1 MFSKIS
7 SLGSMFARV
16 APIVLLVG
24 VWFLAHPE
32 PSYACLCIDPGPSP
46 AEGYAGSTSVF
57 MGRVVSVSEFDPG
70 GGAWSWD
77 WGGRKVESTRDPTT
91 IEFDVS
97 TVWKGRAYRTMYLT
111 TYRDSSS
118 CGFTFVEGVTYVV
131 YSEDGRSTYLCDR
144 TRRLSEATED
154 LEYLGQGHMP
164 VRGTAAPAPDL
175 SERRAGGCGL
185 SPHATD
191 LSALGVMAGIAWIA
205 LRRRHSDPS

>member
-1 MFSKIS
+1 
-7 SLGSMFARV
+7 MFARV

-97 TVWKGRAYRTMYLT
+97 TVWKGRAYETMYLT
-111 TYRDSSS
+111 TYRDSAG
-118 CGFTFVEGVTYVV
+118 CGFRFVEGVTYVV
-131 YSEDGRSTYLCDR
+131 YSEDGLSTYLCDR
-144 TRRLSEATED
+144 TRRLSDATED
-154 LEYLGQGHMP
+154 LEYLGQGHTP
-164 VRGTAAPAPDL
+164 SLGTAAPTPDL
-175 SERRAGGCGL
+175 SERQSAGCGL
-185 SPHATD
+185 SPRATD
-191 LSALGVMAGIAWIA
+191 LSTVGLMAGIAWLA
-205 LRRRHSDPS
+205 LRRRSSGQS